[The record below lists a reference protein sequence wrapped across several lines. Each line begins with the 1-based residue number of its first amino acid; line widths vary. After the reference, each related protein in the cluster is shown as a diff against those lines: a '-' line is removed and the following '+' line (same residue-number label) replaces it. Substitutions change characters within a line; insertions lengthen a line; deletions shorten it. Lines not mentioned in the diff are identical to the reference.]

1 MPPSRRLL
9 ATDLA
14 QIAVFAAFIAVLG
27 LMPGIY
33 VFSSAVPITL
43 QTLGVMLTGCL
54 LGSRRAALTL
64 ALFIVLVAVGFP
76 LLAGGRGGIGVFF
89 GPSGGFVIGWLVGA
103 YVTGLIV
110 ERSLPKLGFV
120 KALLACLAGGVVAI
134 YAIGIPY
141 WAVAVGS
148 LTTAAVQSLAFIPG
162 DVAKAVIVSL
172 IAVAVHRAYPTI
184 VPVAKAHA
192 ARADV
197 TSSREG

>member
-1 MPPSRRLL
+1 MPRSRRLL

-33 VFSSAVPITL
+33 LFGSTVPITL
-43 QTLGVMLTGCL
+43 QTLGVMLVGCL

-64 ALFIVLVAVGFP
+64 ALFVVLVAVGFP
-76 LLAGGRGGIGVFF
+76 LLSGGRGGLGIFA
-89 GPSGGFVIGWLVGA
+89 GPSGGFVLGWLLGA
-103 YVTGLIV
+103 YVTGWLV
-110 ERSLPKLGFV
+110 ERSLPKLSFV

-141 WAVAVGS
+141 WAVVVGS
-148 LTTAAVQSLAFIPG
+148 LPTAAVQSLVFIPG
-162 DVAKAVIVSL
+162 DVAKAVVVSL
-172 IAVAVHRAYPTI
+172 IAVAVHRAYPTL

-192 ARADV
+192 GV
-197 TSSREG
+197 TSSRDS